1 MTEVRRADP
10 AARRTA
16 ALVLVA
22 GTCVGALLLVA
33 FTRYRIPLSN
43 WVLAGPGSSAL
54 RVKLVFLLVP
64 ALLLAPLIALA
75 VYLWALGGRVVRGR
89 EFPPPGLRVIRDTPV
104 VTGERAVFRGR
115 LLKVL
120 ALSCGIASAALAV
133 LFWQFGLLL
142 SSHPV

>member
-33 FTRYRIPLSN
+33 FTRYRIPLS
-43 WVLAGPGSSAL
+43 
-54 RVKLVFLLVP
+54 KLVFLLVP

-75 VYLWALGGRVVRGR
+75 VYLWALGGRVVRAR
-89 EFPPPGLRVIRDTPV
+89 EFPPPGLRVIRDTPIV
-104 VTGERAVFRGR
+104 MGERAVFRGR

-120 ALSCGIASAALAV
+120 ALGCGIASAALAV